1 MRIIDASWNEAMNRR
16 FKEKMWPK
24 QQLFVI
30 IVKEFDNVPSSFG
43 RRTLTNNYTCCF
55 VIKFKEFD
63 DIIREQANRMAIIIA
78 TAIYRLPM
86 FLILYLVLR
95 QVSWLSSKVGIK
107 EDKKHLQC
115 SYPKWIEDSLDNHWL
130 S

>member
-1 MRIIDASWNEAMNRR
+1 M
-16 FKEKMWPK
+16 
-24 QQLFVI
+24 I

-86 FLILYLVLR
+86 
-95 QVSWLSSKVGIK
+95 VGYCMIHIYK
-107 EDKKHLQC
+107 DALDQHL
-115 SYPKWIEDSLDNHWL
+115 
-130 S
+130 